1 MDAIKSKMVKLTG
14 ETSVATAKA
23 EKFED
28 LGDNYRKEAEKIEA
42 NLANVNKKYTAM
54 ESSYDVALE
63 DLFNA
68 TIKLE
73 EKEKVAANAEADVG
87 ASSRRI
93 LLMEDDADK
102 SENRLAVAI
111 SGLLRASLRADEQI
125 KARTQLLQD
134 ISTNEED
141 IDELEN
147 TLKEAKTVLLESER
161 KYEDIARKHTNLE
174 SEAQRSNERADLEEK
189 KIQELEEELKVVGN
203 NLQQLEVS
211 EEKAMARE
219 ENYQKQL
226 HELMVRL
233 KAAETEAENSEMNIQ
248 RLNIRIDQI
257 EDELIHEK
265 LKIKKISDDV
275 DGTFKQMESGVVV
288 V

>member
-1 MDAIKSKMVKLTG
+1 MDAIKGKMVKLAG
-14 ETSVATAKA
+14 ETVTATDKA
-23 EKFED
+23 NKFDVESTVWV
-28 LGDNYRKEAEKIEA
+28 KEAERIESQ
-42 NLANVNKKYTAM
+42 LMSITKKYQSM
-54 ESSYDVALE
+54 EAQYDCALE

-73 EKEKVAANAEADVG
+73 EKEKIAANAEADVG
-87 ASSRRI
+87 SSSRRI

-102 SENRLAVAI
+102 SENRLATAI
-111 SGLLRASLRADEQI
+111 SDLLRASIRADEQI

-147 TLKEAKTVLLESER
+147 SLKDARTILLESER
-161 KYEDIARKHTNLE
+161 KYEDISRKHNNLE
-174 SEAQRSNERADLEEK
+174 SEYMRANERADNEEK
-189 KIQELEEELKVVGN
+189 KIMELEEELKVVGN

-219 ENYQKQL
+219 ETYQKQI
-226 HELMVRL
+226 HELMQRL
-233 KAAETEAENSEMNIQ
+233 KMAETKAENSEMNIQ

-265 LKIKKISDDV
+265 LKIKAISDDV
-275 DGTFKQMESGVVV
+275 DGTFKQMAYI
-288 V
+288 

>member
-1 MDAIKSKMVKLTG
+1 MDAIKGKMVKLAG
-14 ETSVATAKA
+14 ETVTATDKA
-23 EKFED
+23 NKFDEESAVWC
-28 LGDNYRKEAEKIEA
+28 KEAERIEA
-42 NLANVNKKYTAM
+42 QLMSITKKYQSM
-54 ESSYDVALE
+54 EAQYDCALE

-87 ASSRRI
+87 SGSRRI

-102 SENRLAVAI
+102 SENRLATAI
-111 SGLLRASLRADEQI
+111 SDLLRASLRADEQI

-147 TLKEAKTVLLESER
+147 SLKDAKTILLESER
-161 KYEDIARKHTNLE
+161 KYEDISRKHNNLE
-174 SEAQRSNERADLEEK
+174 SEYMRANERADNEEK
-189 KIQELEEELKVVGN
+189 KILELEEELKVVGN

-219 ENYQKQL
+219 ETYQKQI
-226 HELMVRL
+226 HELMLRL
-233 KAAETEAENSEMNIQ
+233 KMAETQAENSEMNIQ

-265 LKIKKISDDV
+265 LKIKAISDDV
-275 DGTFKQMESGVVV
+275 DGTFKQMAYI
-288 V
+288 

>member
-1 MDAIKSKMVKLTG
+1 MG
-14 ETSVATAKA
+14 
-23 EKFED
+23 
-28 LGDNYRKEAEKIEA
+28 
-42 NLANVNKKYTAM
+42 

-174 SEAQRSNERADLEEK
+174 SEAQRSNERADLEE
-189 KIQELEEELKVVGN
+189 LKVVGN

>member
-1 MDAIKSKMVKLTG
+1 M
-14 ETSVATAKA
+14 
-23 EKFED
+23 
-28 LGDNYRKEAEKIEA
+28 GDELEGYRKEAEKIEQQ
-42 NLANVNKKYTAM
+42 LATVTKKYQNM
-54 ESSYDVALE
+54 ESSFDVAVE

-87 ASSRRI
+87 SSSRRI

-102 SENRLAVAI
+102 SENRLATAI

-147 TLKEAKTVLLESER
+147 QLKDAKTILLESER
-161 KYEDIARKHTNLE
+161 KYEDISRKNNNLE
-174 SEAQRSNERADLEEK
+174 LELARANGRADTEDK
-189 KIQELEEELKVVGN
+189 KIKELEEELKVVGN

-219 ENYQKQL
+219 ENYQKQIR
-226 HELMVRL
+226 ELLNRL

>member
-1 MDAIKSKMVKLTG
+1 MDAIKGKMVKLSG
-14 ETSVATAKA
+14 ETETATARA
-23 EKFED
+23 NKFEEE
-28 LGDNYRKEAEKIEA
+28 GEGYKKEADRIEQQ
-42 NLANVNKKYTAM
+42 LANMTKKFQSM
-54 ESSYDVALE
+54 ESQYDVVIE

-87 ASSRRI
+87 SSSRRI
-93 LLMEDDADK
+93 LLMEDVADK
-102 SENRLAVAI
+102 SENRLATAV
-111 SGLLRASLRADEQI
+111 SGLLRASLRADEHI
-125 KARTQLLQD
+125 KAQTQLLQD

-147 TLKEAKTVLLESER
+147 QLKDAKSILLESER
-161 KYEDIARKHTNLE
+161 KYEDISRKHNNLE
-174 SEAQRSNERADLEEK
+174 AESLRANERADNEEK
-189 KIQELEEELKVVGN
+189 KISELEEELKLVGD

-219 ENYQKQL
+219 ETYQKQI
-226 HELMVRL
+226 HELMLRL
-233 KAAETEAENSEMNIQ
+233 KSAETQAENSEMNIQ

-265 LKIKKISDDV
+265 LKIKAISDDV
-275 DGTFKQMESGVVV
+275 DGTFKQMAYI
-288 V
+288 